1 MPAPPRVRPAP
12 RLRAI
17 AFGERGVLVRV
28 EGAPR
33 DVGRA
38 AAAIRDADPS
48 LDVGAG
54 SHGVLVVAPAP
65 LDPLRRAE
73 LQTTIATALAAS
85 RARPETAS
93 RRHVVEVVYDGPDLD
108 AVADAAGMARDD
120 VVRAHVEREVEV
132 EVLGFLPGF
141 AYMAEIDP
149 RLRQPRRAQPRTRV
163 PAGSVAIAGRF
174 TGIYPTASP
183 GGWNLLGTAV
193 GLTPFDPAREP
204 PALFAPGDVVR
215 FVATDHDRATRP
227 TDDTPGP
234 VEGPASARAVRLTR
248 VAALA
253 TVQDAGRAQWLGR
266 GVPAS
271 GAVDPVALAAANL
284 AVGNDPG
291 AAALEIAGGGCRLE
305 IRGDVLASI
314 DGEPGVL
321 PRDGGS
327 LDVQPS
333 TRLCRYVALRGG
345 LVVPEVLGSR
355 STAVAASL
363 GGHAGRPL
371 RAGDVIAVGDDPGTR
386 VPQRALL
393 PIPSSPTPLVL
404 RVDLLPASGPLD
416 AASIEA
422 LLAGDFT
429 VSRHL
434 DRTGVRL
441 DGPAVPRAPE
451 ADARPEPV
459 LPGAVQIPG
468 DGRPIVL
475 GPDAAVTGGYPVIGI
490 VRKTS
495 LWSLYRLRPGAPVR
509 FARA

>member
-12 RLRAI
+12 RLRATS
-17 AFGERGVLVRV
+17 FGERGVLVRV
-28 EGAPR
+28 EGTPR
-33 DVGRA
+33 DVARA
-38 AAAIRDADPS
+38 AAAIREADPG

-54 SHGVLVVAPAP
+54 SHAVLVVAPAP

-73 LQTTIATALAAS
+73 LQATIAARLAITRATPPVAS
-85 RARPETAS
+85 RPHR
-93 RRHVVEVVYDGPDLD
+93 VEVVYDGPDLD
-108 AVADAAGMARDD
+108 ALAAAAGLDRDD

-141 AYMAEIDP
+141 AYLAEIDP
-149 RLRQPRRAQPRTRV
+149 RLRQPRRPSPRTRV
-163 PAGSVAIAGRF
+163 PAGSVAVAGRF

-183 GGWNLLGTAV
+183 GGWNLLGRAV
-193 GLTPFDPAREP
+193 GVTPFDPARDP

-215 FVATDHDRATRP
+215 FVAVDAP
-227 TDDTPGP
+227 PSIEEAP
-234 VEGPASARAVRLTR
+234 PAVHEVASPRAVRMTR

-253 TVQDAGRAQWLGR
+253 TVQDAGRVRWLGH

-284 AVGNDPG
+284 AVGNEPG
-291 AAALEIAGGGCRLE
+291 AAGLEIAGGGCQVA
-305 IRGDVLASI
+305 IRGGVLASI
-314 DGEPGVL
+314 DGEPAVL
-321 PRDGGS
+321 LRDGAS

-333 TRLCRYVALRGG
+333 SRLCRYLALRGG

-363 GGHAGRPL
+363 GGLGGRPL
-371 RAGDVIAVGDDPGTR
+371 RAGDVVAVGDDPGSR
-386 VPQRALL
+386 IPDRSLL
-393 PIPSSPTPLVL
+393 AIPSSPSPLVL
-404 RVDLLPASGPLD
+404 RIDLLPVAAPLD
-416 AASIEA
+416 GSTVEA
-422 LLAGDFT
+422 LLAGDFH
-429 VSRHL
+429 VSRAV

-441 DGPAVPRAPE
+441 DGPALPRAPE
-451 ADARPEPV
+451 GDARPEPV
-459 LPGAVQIPG
+459 LPGAVQITS

-509 FARA
+509 FARG